1 MCSPCV
7 SAPSSFERQEHRM
20 NYTPSSSLPT
30 SLPNPPLKPNSPL
43 DYLHYQTPPLTPP
56 PQKKQIC
63 TDLLYQ
69 PLTLLDC
76 LHTFCGA
83 CLKEWF
89 ASQAYR
95 AETSPLPP
103 PPPSEQHKVFTCP
116 ACREAVRDT
125 KHDARVATLLE
136 MFLAMNPERTR
147 PEEERKEMDE
157 RYQKGSKVMPRIK
170 RWEERTEEE
179 VRMDE
184 EERRVLHEVQE
195 MSLREAW
202 AALEA
207 GGGTGSSTLGTG
219 TGSMVGGGGGGSS
232 ERRRRASQAPPGHS
246 SHHGARSR
254 DVSRN
259 RASGTGAGTG
269 SLAAGRDRER
279 VRDSSAAPSTSS
291 RIRAQSATLHPEN
304 PYADDRRRRRS
315 ESRQRETEER
325 TRRLEHQSSLRSLIS
340 ADDLGDIDIEREIEE
355 FARQIQEEGLLD
367 GLDLDNIDLDN
378 NDELSKKIMEAYRR
392 RHRERTRANARRNTA
407 AASAASTTQSS
418 YRPEPLA
425 TSRTRPP
432 PDHATR
438 PASIRS
444 GVSRSREPSA
454 SSNEERHRYP
464 PSAGAAHLDVQGA
477 SRRRRTTSSASRSST
492 VPVPSQAAEQQPP
505 RVSTHRS
512 QTEVIRSSTTGS
524 EATQPIR
531 PSAGV
536 ITETRSS
543 SSPTVSSNPL
553 LTTTTANSSDMR
565 ALSFNARAAE
575 IGVTQ
580 PSHAQ
585 TDGSSDSDTSGRR
598 RRRTT
603 TTSDRRPS
611 AHQSE
616 LASAPSVP
624 NFVSTSGPVSTHL
637 TNTPPPAQPQLQA
650 SSMPR
655 YPEPVIN
662 CNGCGMEHIEY
673 KLHFNCSICHN
684 GDWNI
689 CLDCWRKRKGCLH
702 WFGFGYAVWHRWNK
716 AKASGHHPNLPPP
729 HRLTAV
735 RYLPPPQTATT
746 KTSDNTSNPRARS
759 MTLSNPLDRLQ
770 SGTFCCRCSAFANEC
785 YWRCE
790 FCNEGEWGFCNN
802 CVNQEKACSH
812 PLQALTY
819 LPPSSSP
826 VTTPPAAA
834 DSNSTSTPPT
844 SDSTNK
850 DGKHSRSSSLALPP
864 GIPPFS
870 KPNLSAPS
878 TGAYRPLTFSPLCE
892 LCSTPIP
899 PHEARFHCPSCP
911 SKHTPQPR
919 QGEYNLCQSCY
930 QSLVPESVAE
940 ENGPAGWRRCPAS
953 GHRMTIVSFI
963 TDDRTGVER
972 RVVVKEIVGGHRL
985 KVDSF
990 LLGGIRGMQIWSWRD
1005 TSTSHTEPLPSPG
1018 SDTSHT
1024 SHSSGKEEK
1033 DGKEDEKEN
1042 QKWLQRL
1049 VSLDVSHPAVPAVPP
1064 GHHSPDEQP
1073 PLDLSPLS
1081 LIPSSP
1087 TLPTASPATSRS
1099 PPSPLGNGSG
1109 RFTTDLFPPSGGM
1122 GTKVTA
1128 RFSWYR
1134 SSPEAKN
1141 ELIFPKGAE
1150 ISEVEVLNEEWSV
1163 GWYMGEVGLFPRGY
1177 VR

>member
-1 MCSPCV
+1 MM
-7 SAPSSFERQEHRM
+7 E
-20 NYTPSSSLPT
+20 TPT
-30 SLPNPPLKPNSPL
+30 SNSIKKAAASVNL
-43 DYLHYQTPPLTPP
+43 ESELTCS
-56 PQKKQIC
+56 IC
-63 TDLLYQ
+63 TDLLYH

-116 ACREAVRDT
+116 ACREPVRDT

-147 PEEERKEMDE
+147 PEEERREMDE
-157 RYQKGSKVMPRIK
+157 RYQKGGKVLPRIK
-170 RWEERTEEE
+170 RWEERSEEE
-179 VRMDE
+179 RRLDE
-184 EERRVLHEVQE
+184 EERRLLSEVQE

-207 GGGTGSSTLGTG
+207 GNGST
-219 TGSMVGGGGGGSS
+219 TGSMVGMVSSGSAVGGRTE
-232 ERRRRASQAPPGHS
+232 ERRRRASAAPHS
-246 SHHGARSR
+246 SHQGRTSR

-259 RASGTGAGTG
+259 RAGTG
-269 SLAAGRDRER
+269 SSLAAAGRDRER

-304 PYADDRRRRRS
+304 HYAEERRRRRS
-315 ESRQRETEER
+315 ESRQRETEAR
-325 TRRLEHQSSLRSLIS
+325 TKQLEHQSSLRSLIS

-392 RHRERTRANARRNTA
+392 RHRERTRANAARRNTA
-407 AASAASTTQSS
+407 AGTTQSP

-492 VPVPSQAAEQQPP
+492 VPVPVQTEPS
-505 RVSTHRS
+505 RVSAHRS
-512 QTEVIRSSTTGS
+512 QTEVIRSSTTD
-524 EATQPIR
+524 ATQPIR

-536 ITETRSS
+536 ITESRSS

-553 LTTTTANSSDMR
+553 LTTATTSSSDMR
-565 ALSFNARAAE
+565 ALSFNARAAGM
-575 IGVTQ
+575 GVTQ
-580 PSHAQ
+580 PTS
-585 TDGSSDSDTSGRR
+585 DVSSDSDTSGRR
-598 RRRTT
+598 RRRTAAN
-603 TTSDRRPS
+603 SDRRPS
-611 AHQSE
+611 TQQSE
-616 LASAPSVP
+616 IASPPSVP
-624 NFVSTSGPVSTHL
+624 TFVSTSGPVSTHL
-637 TNTPPPAQPQLQA
+637 AGTNNTPPAQPQSQPPP
-650 SSMPR
+650 SMPR
-655 YPEPVIN
+655 YPEPIIN

-702 WFGFGYAVWHRWNK
+702 WFGFGYAVWPRWNK
-716 AKASGHHPNLPPP
+716 AKATHGNLPPP

-735 RYLPPPQTATT
+735 RYLPPPSQATT
-746 KTSDNTSNPRARS
+746 KQQSDNNNNSGRTTRLG
-759 MTLSNPLDRLQ
+759 TLSNPLDRLQ

-802 CVNQEKACSH
+802 CVNQEKACPH

-819 LPPSSSP
+819 LPPSSGTSP
-826 VTTPPAAA
+826 ASTPPADAT
-834 DSNSTSTPPT
+834 STSTPPT
-844 SDSTNK
+844 TDPSTT
-850 DGKHSRSSSLALPP
+850 GGTHSRSSSISRPPSSLP
-864 GIPPFS
+864 GLPPFS
-870 KPNLSAPS
+870 KPNLSAPA
-878 TGAYRPLTFSPLCE
+878 TGAYRPLTFSPPCE

-899 PHEARFHCPSCP
+899 PSSLRYHCPVCP
-911 SKHTPQPR
+911 SQHSPQPR
-919 QGEYNLCQSCY
+919 QGEYNICQPCY
-930 QSLVPESVAE
+930 LSLVPDSLAE
-940 ENGPAGWRRCPAS
+940 ENGASGWRRCPAS
-953 GHRMTIVSFI
+953 GHRMTVVSFI
-963 TDDRTGVER
+963 IDERTGLER
-972 RVVVKEIVGGHRL
+972 RKVVNEIVGGHRL
-985 KVDSF
+985 KIESF
-990 LLGGIRGMQIWSWRD
+990 LLGGVRGMQIWSWRED
-1005 TSTSHTEPLPSPG
+1005 SSASLPLPSPG
-1018 SDTSHT
+1018 SDVSH
-1024 SHSSGKEEK
+1024 HSASSATGQKDGEEK
-1033 DGKEDEKEN
+1033 EKD
-1042 QKWLQRL
+1042 KWIQRL
-1049 VSLDVSHPAVPAVPP
+1049 VSMDVAHPAVPP
-1064 GHHSPDEQP
+1064 GHSPDEP
-1073 PLDLSPLS
+1073 LSP
-1081 LIPSSP
+1081 ISP
-1087 TLPTASPATSRS
+1087 TSPTNPLSPTGAPNNRS
-1099 PPSPLGNGSG
+1099 PNGNG
-1109 RFTTDLFPPSGGM
+1109 RFTTDTFPPDGGSGI
-1122 GTKVTA
+1122 KVTA

-1150 ISEVEVLNEEWSV
+1150 ISEVEGLNEEWGV

>member
-1 MCSPCV
+1 
-7 SAPSSFERQEHRM
+7 
-20 NYTPSSSLPT
+20 
-30 SLPNPPLKPNSPL
+30 
-43 DYLHYQTPPLTPP
+43 
-56 PQKKQIC
+56 
-63 TDLLYQ
+63 
-69 PLTLLDC
+69 
-76 LHTFCGA
+76 
-83 CLKEWF
+83 
-89 ASQAYR
+89 
-95 AETSPLPP
+95 
-103 PPPSEQHKVFTCP
+103 
-116 ACREAVRDT
+116 
-125 KHDARVATLLE
+125 
-136 MFLAMNPERTR
+136 MNPERTR

-157 RYQKGSKVMPRIK
+157 RYRKGSKVLPRIK

-179 VRMDE
+179 RRLDE

-207 GGGTGSSTLGTG
+207 GNGSMLGTTGSA
-219 TGSMVGGGGGGSS
+219 TGSMVGMVGGGSGSAVGGSS
-232 ERRRRASQAPPGHS
+232 ERRRRASQAPHS
-246 SHHGARSR
+246 SHQGRTSR

-259 RASGTGAGTG
+259 RASGTGTGTG
-269 SLAAGRDRER
+269 SMVGRDRER
-279 VRDSSAAPSTSS
+279 VRDSSAAPSSTS

-304 PYADDRRRRRS
+304 HYAEERRRRRS
-315 ESRQRETEER
+315 ESRQRETEAR
-325 TRRLEHQSSLRSLIS
+325 TRQLEHQSSLRSLIS

-392 RHRERTRANARRNTA
+392 RHRERTRANAERNARRNTA
-407 AASAASTTQSS
+407 SSTTTQS

-425 TSRTRPP
+425 TSWTRPP

-438 PASIRS
+438 PASIRT
-444 GVSRSREPSA
+444 RSREPSA

-464 PSAGAAHLDVQGA
+464 PSAGSAHLDVQGA

-492 VPVPSQAAEQQPP
+492 VPVPSQGEQQQP
-505 RVSTHRS
+505 RVSAHRS
-512 QTEVIRSSTTGS
+512 QTTS

-536 ITETRSS
+536 ITEARSS

-565 ALSFNARAAE
+565 SLSFNARAAG

-580 PSHAQ
+580 PHTQ

-603 TTSDRRPS
+603 SGRPS
-611 AHQSE
+611 TSE

-637 TNTPPPAQPQLQA
+637 GTPPAPSQ
-650 SSMPR
+650 SNMPR
-655 YPEPVIN
+655 YPEPIIN

-716 AKASGHHPNLPPP
+716 AKANHPNLPPP

-735 RYLPPPQTATT
+735 RYLPPP
-746 KTSDNTSNPRARS
+746 KPSDTSPRARS
-759 MTLSNPLDRLQ
+759 LANPLDRLQ

-819 LPPSSSP
+819 LPPPASSVSP
-826 VTTPPAAA
+826 SGTPPAAA
-834 DSNSTSTPPT
+834 DSTSTPPT
-844 SDSTNK
+844 SPSANPTTTTTTTSS
-850 DGKHSRSSSLALPP
+850 HSRSSSISRPSSLAGP
-864 GIPPFS
+864 PPFS
-870 KPNLSAPS
+870 KPNLSAPA
-878 TGAYRPLTFSPLCE
+878 TGAYRPLTFSPPCE
-892 LCSTPIP
+892 LCSVPIP
-899 PHEARFHCPSCP
+899 PHDLRFHCPSCP

-919 QGEYNLCQSCY
+919 AGEYNLCQSCY
-930 QSLVPESVAE
+930 HSLVPESIAE
-940 ENGPAGWRRCPAS
+940 ENGPLGWRRCPQS
-953 GHRMTIVSFI
+953 GGHRMTIVSFVI
-963 TDDRTGVER
+963 DDRTGVER
-972 RVVVKEIVGGHRL
+972 RKVMKEIVGGHRL
-985 KVDSF
+985 KVESF
-990 LLGGIRGMQIWSWRD
+990 LLGGVRGMQIWSWRD
-1005 TSTSHTEPLPSPG
+1005 DSSSPSSGLPLPSPSA

-1024 SHSSGKEEK
+1024 SHNSVSSSGAGQGGKDSDEK
-1033 DGKEDEKEN
+1033 DTSKEKE
-1042 QKWLQRL
+1042 KWVQRL
-1049 VSLDVSHPAVPAVPP
+1049 VSLDVSHPAVPP
-1064 GHHSPDEQP
+1064 GHSPEEP
-1073 PLDLSPLS
+1073 LSPLS
-1081 LIPSSP
+1081 PTSPIPMSP
-1087 TLPTASPATSRS
+1087 TSPNSTRS
-1099 PPSPLGNGSG
+1099 PPGHGHGHG
-1109 RFTTDLFPPSGGM
+1109 RFTTDTFPPDGGT
-1122 GTKVTA
+1122 GTKCTA

-1150 ISEVEVLNEEWSV
+1150 ITEVEGLNEEWGV

>member
-1 MCSPCV
+1 
-7 SAPSSFERQEHRM
+7 
-20 NYTPSSSLPT
+20 
-30 SLPNPPLKPNSPL
+30 
-43 DYLHYQTPPLTPP
+43 
-56 PQKKQIC
+56 
-63 TDLLYQ
+63 
-69 PLTLLDC
+69 
-76 LHTFCGA
+76 
-83 CLKEWF
+83 
-89 ASQAYR
+89 
-95 AETSPLPP
+95 
-103 PPPSEQHKVFTCP
+103 
-116 ACREAVRDT
+116 
-125 KHDARVATLLE
+125 

-147 PEEERKEMDE
+147 PEEERREMDE
-157 RYQKGSKVMPRIK
+157 RYRKGSKVLPRIK
-170 RWEERTEEE
+170 RWEDRTEEE
-179 VRMDE
+179 RRLDE

-207 GGGTGSSTLGTG
+207 GSA
-219 TGSMVGGGGGGSS
+219 TGSMVGVVGGGSAVGGS
-232 ERRRRASQAPPGHS
+232 SDRRRRASLAPSS
-246 SHHGARSR
+246 SHQGRTSR

-259 RASGTGAGTG
+259 RASGTGTGTG
-269 SLAAGRDRER
+269 SMVGRDRER

-304 PYADDRRRRRS
+304 HYADERRRMRS

-340 ADDLGDIDIEREIEE
+340 ADDLGDIDIEREIED

-378 NDELSKKIMEAYRR
+378 NDELSKRIMEAYRR
-392 RHRERTRANARRNTA
+392 RHRERTRANAERNARRNTA
-407 AASAASTTQSS
+407 SSTTLSS

-425 TSRTRPP
+425 ISRTRPP

-492 VPVPSQAAEQQPP
+492 VPVPSQAEQP
-505 RVSTHRS
+505 RVSAHRS
-512 QTEVIRSSTTGS
+512 QTEVIRPSTTNTS
-524 EATQPIR
+524 EGTQPIR
-531 PSAGV
+531 PSVGV
-536 ITETRSS
+536 ITEARSS

-565 ALSFNARAAE
+565 ALSFNARAAG
-575 IGVTQ
+575 IGVAQAHT
-580 PSHAQ
+580 Q

-598 RRRTT
+598 RRRMT

-611 AHQSE
+611 TKGQSSE
-616 LASAPSVP
+616 IGSAPSVP
-624 NFVSTSGPVSTHL
+624 NFVSTSGPVSSHL
-637 TNTPPPAQPQLQA
+637 TSGTPPAALQP
-650 SSMPR
+650 SNMPR

-673 KLHFNCSICHN
+673 KLHFNCSICHS

-716 AKASGHHPNLPPP
+716 VKASGQHPNLPPP

-735 RYLPPPQTATT
+735 RYLPPPTT
-746 KTSDNTSNPRARS
+746 KQPSDNTTSPRARS
-759 MTLSNPLDRLQ
+759 SLANPLDRLQ

-819 LPPSSSP
+819 LPPASSSSGSP
-826 VTTPPAAA
+826 SGTPPA
-834 DSNSTSTPPT
+834 DSTSIPLASDPT
-844 SDSTNK
+844 TTTTSGT
-850 DGKHSRSSSLALPP
+850 HSRSSSISQSHPSSLIALPS
-864 GIPPFS
+864 FA

-878 TGAYRPLTFSPLCE
+878 TGAYRPLTFSPPCE

-899 PHEARFHCPSCP
+899 PHSPRFHCPSCP
-911 SKHTPQPR
+911 SKHTPPSSPQR
-919 QGEYNLCQSCY
+919 AGEYNLCQPCY
-930 QSLVPESVAE
+930 QSLIGDSVAE
-940 ENGPAGWRRCPAS
+940 ENGPAGWRRCPQS

-963 TDDRTGVER
+963 VDERSGVER
-972 RVVVKEIVGGHRL
+972 RQVMSEIVGGHRL
-985 KVDSF
+985 KVESF
-990 LLGGIRGMQIWSWRD
+990 LLGGVRGMQIWSWRD
-1005 TSTSHTEPLPSPG
+1005 DNSLSGGLPLPSPG
-1018 SDTSHT
+1018 SDTSHA
-1024 SHSSGKEEK
+1024 SNSSSNTGQK
-1033 DGKEDEKEN
+1033 DSDEK
-1042 QKWLQRL
+1042 WVQRL
-1049 VSLDVSHPAVPAVPP
+1049 VSIDVSHPAVPP
-1064 GHHSPDEQP
+1064 GHSPDEP
-1073 PLDLSPLS
+1073 LSP
-1081 LIPSSP
+1081 ISP
-1087 TLPTASPATSRS
+1087 TSPTSPSSRS
-1099 PPSPLGNGSG
+1099 PLG
-1109 RFTTDLFPPSGGM
+1109 RFTTDAFPPDGGT
-1122 GTKVTA
+1122 GTRVTA

-1134 SSPEAKN
+1134 SSPEARN

-1150 ISEVEVLNEEWSV
+1150 ITEVEVLNEEWGV

>member
-1 MCSPCV
+1 MM
-7 SAPSSFERQEHRM
+7 E
-20 NYTPSSSLPT
+20 TPTSSSIKKAAASVNLE
-30 SLPNPPLKPNSPL
+30 SE
-43 DYLHYQTPPLTPP
+43 LTCS
-56 PQKKQIC
+56 IC

-116 ACREAVRDT
+116 ACRDPVRDT

-147 PEEERKEMDE
+147 PEEERREMDE
-157 RYQKGSKVMPRIK
+157 RYRKGSKVLPRIK
-170 RWEERTEEE
+170 RWEDRTEEE
-179 VRMDE
+179 MRLDE

-207 GGGTGSSTLGTG
+207 GNSGSMLGTTTGSA
-219 TGSMVGGGGGGSS
+219 TGSMVGVVGGGGGGGSAVGGSS
-232 ERRRRASQAPPGHS
+232 ERRRRASHAPHG
-246 SHHGARSR
+246 SHQSQGMTSR

-259 RASGTGAGTG
+259 RASGTGTGTG
-269 SLAAGRDRER
+269 SMVGRDRDRER

-304 PYADDRRRRRS
+304 HYADERRRRRS

-392 RHRERTRANARRNTA
+392 RHRERTRVNAERSARRNTA
-407 AASAASTTQSS
+407 ASSTTQSS
-418 YRPEPLA
+418 YRPEPLV

-492 VPVPSQAAEQQPP
+492 VPVPSQAEQQP
-505 RVSTHRS
+505 RVSAHRS
-512 QTEVIRSSTTGS
+512 QTEVIRSSTTS

-531 PSAGV
+531 PSVGV

-543 SSPTVSSNPL
+543 SSPTVSSSNPL

-565 ALSFNARAAE
+565 ALSFNARAAG

-580 PSHAQ
+580 PHTQ

-603 TTSDRRPS
+603 TTTSDRRPS
-611 AHQSE
+611 TTQGKSE
-616 LASAPSVP
+616 ITSAPSVP
-624 NFVSTSGPVSTHL
+624 NFVSTSGPVSIHL
-637 TNTPPPAQPQLQA
+637 AANNSTPPVQPQLQP
-650 SSMPR
+650 SNMPR
-655 YPEPVIN
+655 YSEPLIN

-735 RYLPPPQTATT
+735 RYLPPLPPPS
-746 KTSDNTSNPRARS
+746 KPSDVSSSSSSRARS
-759 MTLSNPLDRLQ
+759 SLAANPLDRLQ

-819 LPPSSSP
+819 LPPASSAP
-826 VTTPPAAA
+826 VTSGTPPAPA
-834 DSNSTSTPPT
+834 DSSAPPT
-844 SDSTNK
+844 TEST
-850 DGKHSRSSSLALPP
+850 DGTTTTHSRSSSISQTTLPNL
-864 GIPPFS
+864 PPFS
-870 KPNLSAPS
+870 KPNLTAPS
-878 TGAYRPLTFSPLCE
+878 TGFYRPLTFLPPCDI
-892 LCSTPIP
+892 CSIPIP
-899 PHEARFHCPSCP
+899 PSSPRFHCPSCP
-911 SKHTPQPR
+911 SKHAPSPMPR
-919 QGEYNLCQSCY
+919 VGEYNICTACY
-930 QSLVPESVAE
+930 HSLVPDSVAE
-940 ENGPAGWRRCPAS
+940 ENGAG
-953 GHRMTIVSFI
+953 
-963 TDDRTGVER
+963 TGQ
-972 RVVVKEIVGGHRL
+972 G
-985 KVDSF
+985 
-990 LLGGIRGMQIWSWRD
+990 Q
-1005 TSTSHTEPLPSPG
+1005 
-1018 SDTSHT
+1018 
-1024 SHSSGKEEK
+1024 
-1033 DGKEDEKEN
+1033 DGKDSNSDSDHKEKEKEKET
-1042 QKWLQRL
+1042 QKEKWLQRL
-1049 VSLDVSHPAVPAVPP
+1049 VSMDVSHPAVPP
-1064 GHHSPDEQP
+1064 GHSPDEP
-1073 PLDLSPLS
+1073 LSP
-1081 LIPSSP
+1081 ISSP
-1087 TLPTASPATSRS
+1087 TSPTSLSPSSGRS
-1099 PPSPLGNGSG
+1099 PPGVVGG
-1109 RFTTDLFPPSGGM
+1109 RFTTDAFPPDGGT

-1134 SSPEAKN
+1134 SSLEAKN

-1150 ISEVEVLNEEWSV
+1150 ITEVEVLNEEWGV